1 MNKSETIGKLAVSLV
16 KAQASMGRAIKDS
29 NNPFFKSKY
38 ADLTEVI
45 ETVKKPLN
53 DNGITFLQIVEV
65 DEQGRQVVETT
76 LLHESGEFIS
86 GKTLVVTAKQND
98 PQALGSAITYAKR
111 YGLQAICGLPTDDD
125 DGEAAM
131 ARKQKV
137 QSESVTQLDALKMM
151 VQELKKTPSQIQ
163 KMLEWVGSKS
173 TSLDGLTEDEA
184 SKLIAALRGKVWA
197 HIKKN

>member
-1 MNKSETIGKLAVSLV
+1 MNKSETIGKLAAALV
-16 KAQASMGRAIKDS
+16 KAQIQMRPAIKDS

-38 ADLTEVI
+38 ADLKEVI
-45 ETVKKPLN
+45 DTVKIPLN
-53 DNGITFLQIVEV
+53 SFGITFLQIVEV

-111 YGLQAICGLPTDDD
+111 YGLQAMCGIPTEDD

-137 QSESVTQLDALKMM
+137 QSGSVTQLYTLKMM
-151 VQELKKTPSQIQ
+151 VKELKKTPSQIQ

-173 TSLDGLTEDEA
+173 KSLDGLTEDEA
-184 SKLIAALRGKVWA
+184 SKLIQALRGR
-197 HIKKN
+197 

>member
-1 MNKSETIGKLAVSLV
+1 MNKSETIGKLATALV
-16 KAQASMGRAIKDS
+16 KAQASMGSAIKDS

-53 DNGITFLQIVEV
+53 DNGISFLQIVELA
-65 DEQGRQVVETT
+65 DNGNQVVETT

-137 QSESVTQLDALKMM
+137 QSGSVTQLYALKMM
-151 VQELKKTPSQIQ
+151 VKELKKTPSQIQ

-173 TSLDGLTEDEA
+173 KSLDGLTEDEA
-184 SKLIAALRGKVWA
+184 SKLIQALRGR
-197 HIKKN
+197 

>member
-1 MNKSETIGKLAVSLV
+1 MNKSETIGKLAAALV
-16 KAQASMGRAIKDS
+16 KAQIQMRPAIKDS

-38 ADLTEVI
+38 ADLKEVI
-45 ETVKKPLN
+45 DTVKIPLN
-53 DNGITFLQIVEV
+53 SFGITFLQIVEV

-111 YGLQAICGLPTDDD
+111 YGLQAMCGIPTEDD

-137 QSESVTQLDALKMM
+137 PSGSVTQLDALKMM
-151 VQELKKTPSQIQ
+151 VKELKKTPSQIQ

-173 TSLDGLTEDEA
+173 KSLDGLTEDEA
-184 SKLIAALRGKVWA
+184 SKLIQALRGR
-197 HIKKN
+197 